1 MNDSIRFHL
10 DENVNP
16 VVAIALRRYGIDVTT
31 TIDANLRSSS
41 DETQLAYAQRE
52 NRVVVTHDDDF
63 LRLASKTFEHA
74 GVAYC
79 HKEAR
84 SLGEI
89 ISGLRLIYEVLE
101 PSEIRGRVEYL

>member
-10 DENVNP
+10 DENINP
-16 VVAIALRRYGIDVTT
+16 VDAIALRRYGIDVTT
-31 TIDANLRSSS
+31 TIDANLRSSP

-63 LRLASKTFEHA
+63 LRLASRTSEHS

-84 SLGEI
+84 SIGEI
-89 ISGLRLIYEVLE
+89 ITGLRLIYEVLT
-101 PSEIRGRVEYL
+101 PDEIRGRVEYL